1 MQRQTGAY
9 LCCGGRPM
17 KNADD
22 NYGNNEAQRRFR
34 AALKGAMTTPPKPL
48 KSMTPVGKPSQQKK
62 GKSKKKGSS

>member
-1 MQRQTGAY
+1 
-9 LCCGGRPM
+9 M